1 MQNANI
7 FNLPE
12 NYTMKYCQ
20 CLLYPARERTR
31 AQPSFL
37 PFKSSKL
44 TSSLLF
50 ISHPFSDCRSLPRP
64 DVAPTFLRRR
74 GDFNGKDCRLHS
86 RKDVSLLSPFLPS
99 SSTLSLETRPLLL
112 RAQTS
117 LGCTPLLH
125 THLTLNP
132 TTSYRPSSS
141 HFDL

>member
-99 SSTLSLETRPLLL
+99 SSTLSLEDEIPSSQSSNL
-112 RAQTS
+112 AWVYAAI
-117 LGCTPLLH
+117 GY
-125 THLTLNP
+125 TLNSQP
-132 TTSYRPSSS
+132 YDFLSPVE
-141 HFDL
+141 LAL